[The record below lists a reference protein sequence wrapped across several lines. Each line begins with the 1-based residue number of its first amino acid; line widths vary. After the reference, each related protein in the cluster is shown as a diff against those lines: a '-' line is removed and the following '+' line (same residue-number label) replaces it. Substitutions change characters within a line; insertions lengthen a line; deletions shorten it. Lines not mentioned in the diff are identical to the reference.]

1 MLDAFVSTK
10 FSDPSMAKL
19 HLIFQTVM
27 KKYLFTLVFLFA
39 GLTCNAQIYKSI
51 KYYDKFDDVVKK
63 EQRKTLIT
71 KTDSTFI
78 VEEKG
83 MNPVVYY
90 ILNTV
95 KEGTRGSKDEI
106 VNLVN
111 NVYGYEET
119 WCVVRSDMIEKYR
132 EVYNDF
138 FLDESKVNIEKLYPY
153 WLFIVHRT
161 ITTQYTGSFLDEM
174 FWVQDELHDGKLG
187 KDVNRIIYLR
197 D

>member
-1 MLDAFVSTK
+1 MKKQLFA
-10 FSDPSMAKL
+10 
-19 HLIFQTVM
+19 LIF
-27 KKYLFTLVFLFA
+27 LLIGFS
-39 GLTCNAQIYKSI
+39 CNAQIYKSI
-51 KYYDKFDDVVKK
+51 VYYDKFDDVVKK
-63 EQRKTLIT
+63 ELRKTLIT

-83 MNPVVYY
+83 KEPVVYY
-90 ILNTV
+90 IMNAV
-95 KEGTRGSKDEI
+95 SEGTKGSKDEI

-119 WCVVRSDMIEKYR
+119 WCVVRSDMIENYR
-132 EVYNDF
+132 EVFHNCY
-138 FLDESKVNIEKLYPY
+138 LDNSKANWNNLMSY

-161 ITTQYTGSFLDEM
+161 ITTQYTGTYLDEM
-174 FWVQDELHDGKLG
+174 FWVRDELSDGKLG

>member
-1 MLDAFVSTK
+1 
-10 FSDPSMAKL
+10 
-19 HLIFQTVM
+19 M
-27 KKYLFTLVFLFA
+27 KKHLFTLFFVLV
-39 GLTCNAQIYKSI
+39 GLSCHAQIYKSI
-51 KYYDKFDDVVKK
+51 KYYDKFDDEVKT

-83 MNPVVYY
+83 KDPVVYY
-90 ILNTV
+90 ILNPVTDGA
-95 KEGTRGSKDEI
+95 KGSKDEI
-106 VNLVN
+106 VNLVD

-119 WCVVRSDMIEKYR
+119 WCVVRSDMLEKYR
-132 EVYNDF
+132 EEYHNYY
-138 FLDESKVNIEKLYPY
+138 LDNSKANLEKLQKY

-161 ITTQYTGSFLDEM
+161 ITTQYTGTFLNEI

>member
-1 MLDAFVSTK
+1 
-10 FSDPSMAKL
+10 
-19 HLIFQTVM
+19 M
-27 KKYLFTLVFLFA
+27 KKHLFTLIFVLA
-39 GLTCNAQIYKSI
+39 GLSCNAQIYKSI
-51 KYYDKFDDVVKK
+51 KYYDKFDDEVKT

-71 KTDSTFI
+71 RTDSTFI

-83 MNPVVYY
+83 KDPVVYY
-90 ILNTV
+90 ILNPVTD
-95 KEGTRGSKDEI
+95 GTRGSKEEI

-119 WCVVRSDMIEKYR
+119 WCVVRSDMLEKYR
-132 EVYNDF
+132 EAYHNF
-138 FLDESKVNIEKLYPY
+138 YLDETKANLEKLKLY

-161 ITTQYTGSFLDEM
+161 ITTQYTGSFLDDI

>member
-1 MLDAFVSTK
+1 
-10 FSDPSMAKL
+10 
-19 HLIFQTVM
+19 M
-27 KKYLFTLVFLFA
+27 KKQLFTLIFVFA
-39 GLTCNAQIYKSI
+39 GLYCNAQIYKSI
-51 KYYDKFDDVVKK
+51 KYYDKFDDVLKT

-83 MNPVVYY
+83 KNPVVYY
-90 ILNTV
+90 ILNAV
-95 KEGTRGSKDEI
+95 SQGTKGSKDEI
-106 VNLVN
+106 VNLID

-119 WCVVRSDMIEKYR
+119 WCVVRNDMMEKYR
-132 EVYNDF
+132 EAQYNYY
-138 FLDESKVNIEKLYPY
+138 LDDSRTNLEKLQTY

-161 ITTQYTGSFLDEM
+161 ITTQFSGSFLDEI
-174 FWVQDELHDGKLG
+174 FWVQDELSDGKLG

>member
-1 MLDAFVSTK
+1 
-10 FSDPSMAKL
+10 
-19 HLIFQTVM
+19 M
-27 KKYLFTLVFLFA
+27 KKHLFTLVFVLA
-39 GLTCNAQIYKSI
+39 GLSCDAQIYNSI
-51 KYYDKFDDVVKK
+51 KYYDKFDDEVKT

-83 MNPVVYY
+83 KEPVAYY
-90 ILNTV
+90 ILNPV
-95 KEGTRGSKDEI
+95 LAGTKGSKDEI

-119 WCVVRSDMIEKYR
+119 WCVVRSDMLEKYR
-132 EVYNDF
+132 ETFQNYY
-138 FLDESKVNIEKLYPY
+138 LDEKDNTEKLQHF

-161 ITTQYTGSFLDEM
+161 ITTQFTGTFLDDF
-174 FWVQDELHDGKLG
+174 FWVQDDLHDGKLG